1 MDNPIVIVGDG
12 EGSVSH
18 DRTRFVQPQKRS
30 VDLSDLQPTH
40 TRLPH
45 ASRQQLMGATFR
57 VDSMGVVIEDNG
69 PYDKLYSDDTVA
81 GPANDDTVLIDPA
94 DAGTKRR
101 QAWSQDREQPDF
113 SEQPDHQPDR
123 HEWRAVAIAAAAI
136 VVICSTLV
144 FVIAHS
150 NNGPAPGP
158 TITVLPPTAA
168 PLPPPVVV
176 LAPTTVTQTVLPTQ
190 RPVPTSTYPNPDS
203 QLRQYADEDYPVN
216 PTGQRIANFDGPWV
230 PQLSSKHGAQ
240 PWTYDKEDGV
250 TYTPELTLQEH
261 QQLRRQYGAKL
272 LWSGDW
278 TMGNTIWGHPD
289 YWITIAPVA
298 FPTAADALK
307 WCTSRGLDSDHCDAQ
322 NIATGHAA
330 YNN

>member
-1 MDNPIVIVGDG
+1 
-12 EGSVSH
+12 
-18 DRTRFVQPQKRS
+18 

-45 ASRQQLMGATFR
+45 ASRQQLMGAPFR
-57 VDSMGVVIEDNG
+57 VDPTGVVEDNFSG
-69 PYDKLYSDDTVA
+69 PTSTTRERLYDGDTAV
-81 GPANDDTVLIDPA
+81 GPANNETEVIDA
-94 DAGTKRR
+94 SDAGTQPR
-101 QAWSQDREQPDF
+101 QAWSQDGEQPDF
-113 SEQPDHQPDR
+113 SEQPDREQPDR
-123 HEWRAVAIAAAAI
+123 HEWLAVAIAAAAI
-136 VVICSTLV
+136 LVICSTL
-144 FVIAHS
+144 FVIAWHNS
-150 NNGPAPGP
+150 GTPAPSP
-158 TITVLPPTAA
+158 STIITVA
-168 PLPPPVVV
+168 LPPP
-176 LAPTTVTQTVLPTQ
+176 APAPAPVPAPNDSHANSAPPPLPM
-190 RPVPTSTYPNPDS
+190 RPLPTSTYPDPDS

-250 TYTPELTLQEH
+250 TYDSELTLQEH

-278 TMGNTIWGHPD
+278 VTPAGNTIWSHPD

-298 FPTAADALK
+298 FPTAASALK
-307 WCTSRGLDSDHCDAQ
+307 WCTSHGLDSDHCDAQ

-330 YNN
+330 YDN

>member
-1 MDNPIVIVGDG
+1 
-12 EGSVSH
+12 
-18 DRTRFVQPQKRS
+18 

-57 VDSMGVVIEDNG
+57 VDPMGIVEDNFSG
-69 PYDKLYSDDTVA
+69 PTSTTGERLYDGDTAV
-81 GPANDDTVLIDPA
+81 GPANDETEVIDA
-94 DAGTKRR
+94 RDAGTQRR

-136 VVICSTLV
+136 LVICSSLV
-144 FVIAHS
+144 FVIVWRS
-150 NNGPAPGP
+150 NNGPTPGP

-168 PLPPPVVV
+168 PLPPPVVP
-176 LAPTTVTQTVLPTQ
+176 APTTVTQTALPTQ
-190 RPVPTSTYPNPDS
+190 RPVPTSTYPDPDS

-250 TYTPELTLQEH
+250 TYNPELTLQEH

-278 TMGNTIWGHPD
+278 TMGNIIWGHPD

-298 FPTAADALK
+298 FPTAAGALK
-307 WCTSRGLDSDHCDAQ
+307 WCTSQGLDSDHCDAH